1 MWLLSQDESVLI
13 NLDRT
18 NSIYRSQNL
27 HSKNWDLKVE
37 DNKDEYIIG
46 IYDSKEKINKVMKK
60 ICTFISCNNEKIYTL
75 PKNSEVKI

>member
-1 MWLLSQDESVLI
+1 MWLLNQDESVLI
-13 NLDRT
+13 NLDRI

-27 HSKNWDLKVE
+27 YSKNWDLKVE

-46 IYDSKEKINKVMKK
+46 NYDSKEKINKVMKK
-60 ICTFISCNNEKIYTL
+60 ICTFISCDDKIFEL